1 MINNNEQQKN
11 TSFVYN
17 ELLESK
23 INELENKIKGL
34 KQKWM
39 YQYQFKLYVTQLWLY

>member
-34 KQKWM
+34 K
-39 YQYQFKLYVTQLWLY
+39 